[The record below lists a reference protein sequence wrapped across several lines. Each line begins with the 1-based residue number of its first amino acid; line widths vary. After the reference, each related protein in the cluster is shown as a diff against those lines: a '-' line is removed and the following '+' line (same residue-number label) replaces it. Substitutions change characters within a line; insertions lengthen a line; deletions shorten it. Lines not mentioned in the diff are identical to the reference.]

1 VLPLENKMK
10 YPNDF
15 KKVLYAGM
23 SLVTGLYLSMG
34 ILGYLCFRSSL
45 KDTITLDL
53 PENEGRLVNA
63 FLILT
68 QLGFCCVYF
77 VFMADNL
84 QQVYENFYG
93 DKTPP
98 VQVFVVILLLPVYLI
113 REIIN
118 KTHTDKALV
127 YVAGISDL
135 PIFFGSAIY
144 AFEGIGVVLP
154 LENKM
159 KYPNDFKKVL
169 YAGMSLVTGLYLSM
183 GILGYLCFRSSLK
196 DTITLDL
203 PENEGLYLAVKI
215 LFSGAIFVS
224 YGLQFYVPV
233 DIIWP
238 TFKNKLP
245 EKYQVFGEYVFR
257 TILVIITLLL
267 AVSIPKLG
275 YFISLVGS
283 LASSALA
290 LIFPPI
296 LEELTFYKGYSG
308 MSKLRLLKNVL
319 IITFGLLGFVTGTF
333 VSILDIVEAFLP
345 PSPTLAPSV
354 VNTTLPLPFT
364 T

>member
-84 QQVYENFYG
+84 QQ
-93 DKTPP
+93 
-98 VQVFVVILLLPVYLI
+98 YLI